1 MGRQTGKEKTN
12 YGDKWRE
19 LNLKQIRASG
29 NSLHA
34 HDHDTA
40 MFISMSQEL
49 KEEGNR
55 LFQRRD
61 YEGALLKYDK
71 SIKLLPRNHVDIAYV
86 RSNMAECYMQLGIHE
101 YPSAINECNLALEV
115 SPKYSKALLKRARC
129 YEALKRLDFALRDV
143 RLVLKMEPN
152 NLMATEI
159 EQRLKKTYE
168 RLGSRFSEISV
179 DLVPLPDYVEPVVS
193 PKSKGTKDMGKK
205 KRSISLFDGRTGGYY
220 EGTGSYVNEM
230 KGKPAELKTGAGVGM
245 RMFHDVIEEKN
256 TEDKL
261 VVEEEKVSN
270 GTAEEPKRTVKL
282 VFGEDIRWAQVPVNC
297 DVLKLREVIFAR
309 FPNSKAVLVKYKDR
323 EGDLVTITTTEEL
336 RWAEAS
342 TELGSVK
349 LYVFEVSP
357 EQDPLFP
364 KVKKNRLDTR
374 HVTENENVDRGKEI
388 QCEPTCINDWIIH
401 FAKVF
406 KNYVGFDID
415 AYIDLR
421 EVGMKLYL
429 EAMEETVTSE
439 EAQDLFGIAA
449 DKFQELAALALFDW
463 GNVHI
468 SRARKRVYFTED
480 SSRESV
486 LEQIKCSYDWAQKE
500 FTKAGQRYEEALRM
514 KSNFYEA
521 VVALGQQQFERAKLS
536 WYYAIGT
543 GVDLESWPS
552 GEVLMLYN
560 SAEENMER
568 GIQMWE
574 DLEEH
579 RLSQLSQPNR
589 IEILLQKMKLD
600 NLFKDI
606 SVDEAEEQA
615 TNIRSQ
621 IYVLWGTMLYERSVM
636 EFKLGLPVW
645 QECLEVAVEK
655 FELAGASETD
665 IAVMIKNHCSNNTG
679 LEGLGFNIDE
689 IVQAWNEIS
698 DMQNSVL
705 QSTSGDRDEN
715 VHSAGVAAC
724 TLPND
729 SGNAISHTALPV
741 FQFWGTKLELQKIIF
756 DNFCFIVITFSW

>member
-1 MGRQTGKEKTN
+1 
-12 YGDKWRE
+12 
-19 LNLKQIRASG
+19 
-29 NSLHA
+29 
-34 HDHDTA
+34 
-40 MFISMSQEL
+40 MF
-49 KEEGNR
+49 
-55 LFQRRD
+55 D
-61 YEGALLKYDK
+61 
-71 SIKLLPRNHVDIAYV
+71 
-86 RSNMAECYMQLGIHE
+86 
-101 YPSAINECNLALEV
+101 
-115 SPKYSKALLKRARC
+115 
-129 YEALKRLDFALRDV
+129 
-143 RLVLKMEPN
+143 
-152 NLMATEI
+152 
-159 EQRLKKTYE
+159 
-168 RLGSRFSEISV
+168 
-179 DLVPLPDYVEPVVS
+179 
-193 PKSKGTKDMGKK
+193 
-205 KRSISLFDGRTGGYY
+205 
-220 EGTGSYVNEM
+220 
-230 KGKPAELKTGAGVGM
+230 
-245 RMFHDVIEEKN
+245 DVIEEKN

-270 GTAEEPKRTVKL
+270 
-282 VFGEDIRWAQVPVNC
+282 
-297 DVLKLREVIFAR
+297 VIFAR

-357 EQDPLFP
+357 DQDPLFL
-364 KVKKNRLDTR
+364 KVRKNKHDTR
-374 HVTENENVDRGKEI
+374 HATENDNVDRGKEI

-415 AYIDLR
+415 AYIDLH

-439 EAQDLFGIAA
+439 EAQDLFGVAA

-468 SRARKRVYFTED
+468 SRARKRVYFTDD

-500 FTKAGQRYEEALRM
+500 FTKAGQRYEEALKM

-621 IYVLWGTMLYERSVM
+621 IYVLW
-636 EFKLGLPVW
+636 
-645 QECLEVAVEK
+645 VAVEK

-689 IVQAWNEIS
+689 IVQAWNEIILCH
-698 DMQNSVL
+698 DQLLVTVTKMFIRPVWQPARYVTTVGT
-705 QSTSGDRDEN
+705 QSAVR
-715 VHSAGVAAC
+715 
-724 TLPND
+724 P
-729 SGNAISHTALPV
+729 
-741 FQFWGTKLELQKIIF
+741 F
-756 DNFCFIVITFSW
+756 